1 VSSGLRQAGPVTLAF
16 APVLVLELGRVVLE
30 LEGQQ
35 VAPEVEFAARPG
47 EVRTSNLLIEFLE
60 TEQPHRAHLVSSPQ
74 H

>member
-1 VSSGLRQAGPVTLAF
+1 MTLAF

-30 LEGQQ
+30 LEGQR
-35 VAPEVEFAARPG
+35 VAPEVEFAVRLG
-47 EVRTSNLLIEFLE
+47 EVRTSRLLVEFLG